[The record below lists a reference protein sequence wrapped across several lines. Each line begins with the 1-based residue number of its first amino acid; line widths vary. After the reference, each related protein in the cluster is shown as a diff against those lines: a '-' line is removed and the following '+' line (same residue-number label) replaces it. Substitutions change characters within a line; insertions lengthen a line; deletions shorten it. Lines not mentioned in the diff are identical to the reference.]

1 MRRGFVSQLGMDRDA
16 VLQRAEALGFEFVEL
31 LMDGD
36 DDRAGV
42 DEAFVDRLRGAPVD
56 VLVHLP
62 WSGFDIGSPHEH
74 VREGA
79 VREYEAYLDLIER
92 FDAEKAVIHGSTG
105 AWRAA
110 WPDGIARERLFESLR
125 HLDGYAADRGIE
137 LAVEN
142 VPGGALPT
150 TGFDELLSAT
160 DANVTLDT
168 GHARID
174 GLDDDG
180 IVALV
185 EDHRDRITHVHLND
199 VRGASDEHLP
209 FGAGF
214 VDFEAILGALAD
226 REPAP
231 TLSLE
236 VYTLDWGYV
245 ETSKRRLDAV
255 LDAVAGGTYGADGA
269 DGADGPDGRG
279 GGGTGGVSG

>member
-16 VLQRAEALGFEFVEL
+16 VLRRAEGLGFEFVEL

-36 DDRAGV
+36 DARANV
-42 DEAFVDRLRGAPVD
+42 DDAVVDRLRGAPVD

-92 FDAEKAVIHGSTG
+92 FDAEKAVIHASSG

-110 WPDGIARERLFESLR
+110 WPDDRARERLFASLR
-125 HLDGYAADRGIE
+125 HLDGYAADRGVE

-142 VPGGALPT
+142 VPGGACST
-150 TGFDELLSAT
+150 EDFEELLTAT

-180 IVALV
+180 IVAFV
-185 EDHRDRITHVHLND
+185 EDHRDRIAHVHCND

-209 FGAGF
+209 LGAGF
-214 VDFEAILGALAD
+214 LDFEAILGALAG

-231 TLSLE
+231 TLSIE
-236 VYTLDWGYV
+236 AYTLDWGYV

-255 LDAVAGGTYGADGA
+255 LDTVAGGTDGGDGTGGADGSH
-269 DGADGPDGRG
+269 DGGAG
-279 GGGTGGVSG
+279 GASG